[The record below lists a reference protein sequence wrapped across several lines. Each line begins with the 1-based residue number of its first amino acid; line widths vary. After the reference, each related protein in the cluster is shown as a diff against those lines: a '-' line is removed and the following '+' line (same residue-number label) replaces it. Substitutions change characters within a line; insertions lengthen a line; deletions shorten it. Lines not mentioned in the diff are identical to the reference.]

1 MSLNITLKHDN
12 KTRQLNIWFSKME
25 KLKTIHCTCLKRNTD
40 QASDKHLPTIR
51 KCIIIKNLKTIK
63 TCLSSGW

>member
-1 MSLNITLKHDN
+1 LNENGTVYVTTKNMSLNITLKHDS

-40 QASDKHLPTIR
+40 QA
-51 KCIIIKNLKTIK
+51 
-63 TCLSSGW
+63 